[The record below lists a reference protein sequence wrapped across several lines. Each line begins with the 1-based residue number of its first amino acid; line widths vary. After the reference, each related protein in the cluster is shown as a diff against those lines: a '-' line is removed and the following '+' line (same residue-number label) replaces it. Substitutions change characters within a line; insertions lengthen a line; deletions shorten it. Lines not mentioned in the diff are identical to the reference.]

1 MIYEVTIACPPI
13 NEVVVTSADNRAQ
26 ATLRAI
32 YSAGN
37 RAVQAG
43 LITGFADLLVCIY
56 HGDVSVKILPTGTR
70 TDADAWG
77 VDTFPPL
84 PAFA

>member
-37 RAVQAG
+37 RALQAG
-43 LITGFADLLVCIY
+43 LITGIADLLACLRQ
-56 HGDVSVKILPTGTR
+56 GDVSVNVLPTGMS
-70 TDADAWG
+70 TDADAWTADG
-77 VDTFPPL
+77 RAPQP
-84 PAFA
+84 